1 MTCKEKMN
9 MKKIYNIPATEVA
22 FVGMVTNLC
31 AVSEHP
37 KLNVSESTDNK
48 ETVF

>member
-1 MTCKEKMN
+1 
-9 MKKIYNIPATEVA
+9 MKKIYNTPATEVA

-37 KLNVSESTDNK
+37 KLNISQSTQGD
-48 ETVF
+48 EPAY

>member
-9 MKKIYNIPATEVA
+9 MKKIYNIPATEVTI
-22 FVGMVTNLC
+22 VGMVTNLC

-37 KLNVSESTDNK
+37 ELKISEGNYY
-48 ETVF
+48 EPAF

>member
-1 MTCKEKMN
+1 MRKENMN

-22 FVGMVTNLC
+22 IVGMVTNLC

-37 KLNVSESTDNK
+37 KLSISESYTGD
-48 ETVF
+48 EPAY

>member
-1 MTCKEKMN
+1 
-9 MKKIYNIPATEVA
+9 MKKVYNIPATEVA
-22 FVGMVTNLC
+22 IIGMVTNLC

-37 KLNVSESTDNK
+37 TLGIGVGNTT